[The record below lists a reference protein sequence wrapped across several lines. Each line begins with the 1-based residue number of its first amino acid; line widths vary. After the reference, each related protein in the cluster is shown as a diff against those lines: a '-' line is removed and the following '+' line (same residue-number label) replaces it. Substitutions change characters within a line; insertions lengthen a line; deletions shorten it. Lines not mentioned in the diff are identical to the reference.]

1 MSKHKRVRPLSSF
14 LFSLII
20 LGICGVTCI
29 LSHTLLKD
37 WLIICLGVR
46 TFRTISVGGLIA
58 TAICALA
65 ATVNGIPLAI
75 AASRRRHEQEL
86 ELAQKRQQ
94 SQILADYTEDS
105 TNPDFTRK
113 RLLYLREEMPGAEGL
128 VQRCLSQMDEM
139 DRLQAK
145 QEFLIRANDASYL
158 SDTIAVLDNV
168 ERRICRN
175 FQNVVNICIATD
187 KIERLDMIEIEKYLK
202 NNQKKLDDTSE
213 LLTASAKR
221 INQYNAGDDRSAWDE
236 VRSWIETI
244 RSSLEEE
251 D

>member
-1 MSKHKRVRPLSSF
+1 MSKHKKVRELSSF
-14 LFSLII
+14 LFGLVILCTSALIS
-20 LGICGVTCI
+20 I
-29 LSHTLLKD
+29 LSNTLLKD
-37 WLIICLGVR
+37 WLIIGFGVR
-46 TFRTISVGGLIA
+46 TFRLIRIGEFGIMALCAIIVGI
-58 TAICALA
+58 
-65 ATVNGIPLAI
+65 NGIPLMI
-75 AASRRRHEQEL
+75 DVLLRKHKQEQEL
-86 ELAQKRQQ
+86 VQKRQR

-113 RLLYLREEMPGAEGL
+113 RLLYLREEMPGTEDL
-128 VQRCLSQMDEM
+128 VERCLEQMDNM

-145 QEFLIRANDASYL
+145 QEFLIRANDARYL
-158 SDTIAVLDNV
+158 QDTVAVLDNV

-175 FQNVVNICIATD
+175 FQNIVNLCIAAD
-187 KIERLDMIEIEKYLK
+187 RIERLDMKEIEKYLK

-221 INQYNAGDDRSAWDE
+221 INQYNAGDDQKVWDE